1 MWSLF
6 QALGPS
12 TTVCLQTPLSSCF
25 LKMGVHPGS
34 WGGKSASPKPAETMF
49 CLCLVCHT
57 LMKNYPVGA
66 PRGPSETSR
75 LPQPDDSQLPLGPK
89 FLCGPKLGTL
99 LAIHTPDK
107 DPLDTNPVNL
117 LHFSQKEAIIY
128 DKSVRRVRMSS
139 VRDG

>member
-12 TTVCLQTPLSSCF
+12 TTVRLQTPLSSCF

-57 LMKNYPVGA
+57 LMKNCPVGA
-66 PRGPSETSR
+66 PRGPSETYGYHSQMAASF
-75 LPQPDDSQLPLGPK
+75 LWGQSFYVVQNWAHFWQYAPQIK
-89 FLCGPKLGTL
+89 
-99 LAIHTPDK
+99 TP
-107 DPLDTNPVNL
+107 
-117 LHFSQKEAIIY
+117 
-128 DKSVRRVRMSS
+128 
-139 VRDG
+139 